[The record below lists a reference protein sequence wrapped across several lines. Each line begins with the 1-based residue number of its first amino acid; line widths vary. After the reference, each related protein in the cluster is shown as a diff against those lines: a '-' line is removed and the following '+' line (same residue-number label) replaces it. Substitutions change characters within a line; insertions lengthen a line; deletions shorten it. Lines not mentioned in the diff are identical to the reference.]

1 MDAYIPPLR
10 LHALTPYY
18 DAAVR
23 WTSSEHAFRASM
35 LRAMKESGQPTD
47 VLDLGCGTG
56 TYASMLK
63 QAFPAARVVGVDA
76 DEQALGIARRKAAG
90 LRLDIEFRRADA
102 RRLPFPDAAFDA
114 AAASL
119 FFHHLE
125 DRDKLAVLGE
135 MHRCMKP
142 GGTLVLAD
150 WDKASSPLR
159 SMCFALVRVLD
170 GFAVTRV
177 HASGAFPSVVAQAG
191 FEVSAHSV
199 IPAPLGTIGVWTCAR
214 R

>member
-1 MDAYIPPLR
+1 MDTYIPPLR
-10 LHALTPYY
+10 FHALTPLY

-23 WTSSEHAFRASM
+23 WTSSERAFRASM
-35 LRAMKESGQPTD
+35 LRAMRECGQPTD

-63 QAFPAARVVGVDA
+63 QAFPGARVIGADA
-76 DEQALGIARRKAAG
+76 DEQALGIARRRAAG

-102 RRLPFPDAAFDA
+102 RRLPFQDAAFDA
-114 AAASL
+114 VSASL

-135 MHRCMKP
+135 IHRCVKP

-150 WDKASSPLR
+150 WDKASSLLR
-159 SMCFALVRVLD
+159 RMRFALVRILD
-170 GFAVTRV
+170 GFAVTQA
-177 HASGAFPSVVAQAG
+177 HASGAFPSLVAQAG
-191 FEVSAHSV
+191 FGVSAYPV
-199 IPAPLGTIGVWTCAR
+199 IPAPLGTIGVWACVR